1 MAAKK
6 PKSSVYNNANKVL
19 NADIDGSKT
28 APKAKKYG
36 REASD
41 ANTFSSK
48 IKTTN
53 KKKK

>member
-19 NADIDGSKT
+19 KDEIDGSKV
-28 APKAKKYG
+28 APKVKKYG

-41 ANTFSSK
+41 AKTYSSK

>member
-6 PKSSVYNNANKVL
+6 PKSSVYNDANKTL
-19 NADIDGSKT
+19 DRTMDGSKG
-28 APKAKKYG
+28 APKVKKYG

-41 ANTFSSK
+41 AKTFSSK

>member
-6 PKSSVYNNANKVL
+6 PKSSVYNDANKTV
-19 NADIDGSKT
+19 DRTMDGSKG
-28 APKAKKYG
+28 APKVKKYG

-41 ANTFSSK
+41 AKTFSSK